1 MTTINLERELRKLN
15 RQSRKRSWWLNGWL
29 VSLTGIAAGTAL
41 LFSSCRHSPAKPEQA
56 EEVSAAA
63 TDQVSLNDQQI
74 RLGNIQVDT
83 IRNGVIGDQMVFTGV
98 LNFDQEKLS
107 SVNTRVEGRI
117 EKLYVKRT
125 GEYVHKGEPLYDL
138 YSEALNNAKQEYLNA
153 LEQQKTMDNSL
164 INYGVIVESAKGK
177 LMLWGLTNDQ
187 IAGLP
192 GNKAS
197 STLTTFYSP
206 EDGYVTA
213 LNVQEGGYVM
223 EGVPVLQLADLTTL
237 WAEAQVFTT
246 QLSALD
252 KNSRVMIRIPD
263 LDDQIIPGTIDFVN
277 PEIDPDTR
285 INLVRVT
292 IRNRNNLLHPGMP
305 VYITASNDQHH
316 GITLPVDAVLT
327 DSKGSV
333 VWVETRPGVY
343 TVHPVRT
350 GISNENYIEISSGLQ
365 LGDVIVTSGAYLI
378 NSEYIFEHGTS
389 AMAGM
394 NMDKN

>member
-1 MTTINLERELRKLN
+1 MTTTRLIGLA
-15 RQSRKRSWWLNGWL
+15 
-29 VSLTGIAAGTAL
+29 GIAAGAAL
-41 LFSSCRHSPAKPEQA
+41 LFSSCTHSPAKPEQT
-56 EEVSAAA
+56 EEVSMSV
-63 TDQVSLNDQQI
+63 TDQVRLNAQQI
-74 RLGNIQVDT
+74 KLGNIRVDT
-83 IRNGVIGDQMVFTGV
+83 IKNGMIGDQMVLTGV

-107 SVNTRVEGRI
+107 SVNTRVDGRI
-117 EKLYVKRT
+117 EKLYVKKT

-177 LMLWGLTNDQ
+177 LMLWGLTDEQ
-187 IAGLP
+187 IARLA
-192 GNKAS
+192 GNKGS

-213 LNVQEGGYVM
+213 LNVQEGGYAM
-223 EGVPVLQLADLTTL
+223 EGAPVLQLADLTTL

-246 QLSALD
+246 QLSSLD
-252 KNSRVMIRIPD
+252 KNSRVTVRIPD
-263 LDDQIIPGTIDFVN
+263 LDDQLIPGTIDFVN

-285 INLVRVT
+285 INLIRVT

-305 VYITASNDQHH
+305 VYITAGNDQHH
-316 GITLPVDAVLT
+316 AITLPVDAVLT

-333 VWVETRPGVY
+333 VWVQTKPGVY
-343 TVHPVRT
+343 TAHSVQT
-350 GISNENYIEISSGLQ
+350 GISNENSIEINSGLRQ
-365 LGDVIVTSGAYLI
+365 GDVVVTSGAYLI

-394 NMDKN
+394 NMDKH